1 MTKSSPAEK
10 KAGAVIETA
19 GISELPIPVER
30 IAATLGAQI
39 TYEAF
44 DGDVSG
50 MLYREDDRSIIGVN
64 SKHAPTRQRFTVAH
78 EIGHLVMHKGKP
90 VFIDRID
97 RLVRVNWRDGTPA
110 KAEAEANAF
119 AAELLMPRTFLG
131 QEIESVLAQRRQI
144 TPKQLIDELAKTFK
158 VSQEAMGYRLANLGV
173 LGPYSGL

>member
-10 KAGAVIETA
+10 KAGAVIEAA

-44 DGDVSG
+44 DGEVSG
-50 MLYREDDRSIIGVN
+50 MLYREDARSIIGVN
-64 SKHAPTRQRFTVAH
+64 SKHASTRQRFTVAH
-78 EIGHLVMHKGKP
+78 EIGHMVMHKGKP
-90 VFIDRID
+90 VFID
-97 RLVRVNWRDGTPA
+97 RLVRVNWRDGTSD
-110 KAEAEANAF
+110 KEEAEANAF

-131 QEIESVLAQRRQI
+131 QEIERVLTRSRQI
-144 TPKQLIDELAKTFK
+144 TPKQLIDELAKTFR
-158 VSQEAMGYRLANLGV
+158 VSQEAMSYRLANLGV